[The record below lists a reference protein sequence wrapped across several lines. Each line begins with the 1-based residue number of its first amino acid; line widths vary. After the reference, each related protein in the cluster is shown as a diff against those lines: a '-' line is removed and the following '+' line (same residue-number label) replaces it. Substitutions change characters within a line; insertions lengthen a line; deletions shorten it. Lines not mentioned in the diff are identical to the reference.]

1 VEELSV
7 GRRVPWL
14 LLPLVGGVVAFA
26 FVPVIGDYEPWTI
39 GDIPRSA
46 LVIAGLAALPAAIM
60 LAALRTR
67 WAWTAGVV
75 ALTALCVAAP
85 LAVGIGDESSTAGI
99 ALLWIPFGSC
109 LAAIVV
115 VIADAVRSRSRG
127 PGPLVRR

>member
-1 VEELSV
+1 M
-7 GRRVPWL
+7 GRRAPWL

-39 GDIPRSA
+39 GDLPRSA
-46 LVIAGLAALPAAIM
+46 LVITGLAALPAAIM
-60 LAALRTR
+60 LASLRTR

-99 ALLWIPFGSC
+99 ALLWIPFGGC
-109 LAAIVV
+109 LAVIVV
-115 VIADAVRSRSRG
+115 VMAEAVRSRSRG